1 MEKTGAIIT
10 KSERANRCCSNS
22 NRKEQKMSNFN
33 ATVTGILVE
42 ILEPEF
48 PEAVTYLKSEKGRH
62 VQGVHMQCREV
73 FNTSDDDAYHG
84 AVHALWEAENDFQ
97 EAGDF
102 LNSRNVRCI
111 FNKRVGEKVRREIRR
126 ADLEAERAE
135 RDEAERRTRLKD
147 KLDWL
152 TRDGILSNEEREA
165 LDLAPFFGRLEDE
178 LPW

>member
-1 MEKTGAIIT
+1 MIT
-10 KSERANRCCSNS
+10 KSERANRCYSNS
-22 NRKEQKMSNFN
+22 NRKEPEMSNFD
-33 ATVTGILVE
+33 ATATGILVE

-48 PEAVTYLKSEKGRH
+48 PEAVTHLKSEKGRH
-62 VQGVHMQCREV
+62 VQGVHMQYREV

-111 FNKRVGEKVRREIRR
+111 FNKRVGEEIRK
-126 ADLEAERAE
+126 ADLEAERAK

-147 KLDWL
+147 KLDRL

-165 LDLAPFFGRLEDE
+165 LDQAPFFERLEDG